1 MLHFIKPQERKEM
14 PTKTIIAIIAMLIIT
29 VSLIFTGADDTMIYF
44 TIGIIGTLG
53 GISIYKN
60 GIHKS

>member
-1 MLHFIKPQERKEM
+1 M
-14 PTKTIIAIIAMLIIT
+14 PNKTIISIIAMLIIT
-29 VSLIFTGADDTMIYF
+29 VSLIFTGADPAMIYF

-60 GIHKS
+60 GIRKP